1 MISGSYLINI
11 IIYRMYC
18 RRSVDRAMSQNNVHN
33 VTHLLKQTRDHQTP
47 STINPLTEPLPTWY
61 EFYKRLKLFP
71 WWIRY
76 NIGLAHE
83 AVLRDKIINLG
94 TTMGLQDKWLQR
106 IIRHAVSEFS
116 KKGLGSDYYGYH
128 NIDHELEA
136 TYFVLLAAYGQNDNN
151 NNNNKEGAKVVM
163 GTQYKDDE
171 FSQEDIR
178 YLFVAALFHDYD
190 PLKQFD
196 KPHEDAV
203 EWFIRNDEK
212 INKFIDDVGINI
224 DIVIAIIHRT
234 AYPYKGKIAEHAE
247 KRIEELFTQAGIAEN
262 DTKTRQHYKD
272 LGWFLSVSERIAGYA
287 LGDFKHSMVLARTNA
302 HALGWHPSRIYEES
316 VKYFSVLKEE
326 RRMFEYVLQSI
337 PSEYRKRFFDNIAS
351 FKYIWTK
358 EVDIRDSIRRNKITL
373 VPIVEEIGESEK
385 NSSGVNNINNINT
398 LPHNLIETVVKIFKE
413 LHVPVDINNETRFR
427 KSLKWSDTILVTLRV
442 KEADK
447 SGDEIVGYAKGAALE
462 NYQLR
467 HGTHDENFGKRNT
480 AYMEWIGIKAGFWG
494 ENGGHILRIEFLKE
508 AKRRGYSYVSSYVH
522 RDVIQHRINR
532 GENIQTIQK
541 YDPDKLDYYRYD
553 LSSQIYMTTTTT
565 TEPSFSPQVVA
576 ESINLRNREET
587 EIDKKYPIID

>member
-287 LGDFKHSMVLARTNA
+287 LGDFEHSMVLARTNA

>member
-1 MISGSYLINI
+1 MDKAISHNNDHNGTNI
-11 IIYRMYC
+11 
-18 RRSVDRAMSQNNVHN
+18 SNPTSNH
-33 VTHLLKQTRDHQTP
+33 KSP

-83 AVLRDKIINLG
+83 AILRDKIINLG
-94 TTMGLQDKWLQR
+94 TMMGLQGKWLQR

-136 TYFVLLAAYGQNDNN
+136 TYFVLLAANGQNNYNN
-151 NNNNKEGAKVVM
+151 EEDTEDTRIQLGK
-163 GTQYKDDE
+163 

-212 INKFIDDVGINI
+212 INKFIEDIGINI
-224 DIVIAIIHRT
+224 NIVIAIIHRT
-234 AYPYKGKIAEHAE
+234 AYPYKGRIAEHAE
-247 KRIEELFTQAGIAEN
+247 KRIEELFTYAGIPKN
-262 DTKTRQHYKD
+262 DTKTKQHYKD

-287 LGDFKHSMVLARTNA
+287 LGDFEHSMVLARTNA

-326 RRMFEYVLQSI
+326 RRMFEYVLQGI
-337 PSEYRKRFFDNIAS
+337 PLEYKKRFFNNMAT
-351 FKYIWTK
+351 FKNTWAREI
-358 EVDIRDSIRRNKITL
+358 DIRDSVRKNKITL
-373 VPIVEEIGESEK
+373 VPVVEEIGKSKK
-385 NSSGVNNINNINT
+385 NSSVNNINT
-398 LPHNLIETVVKIFKE
+398 LPYNLIESVVKIFKE

-427 KSLKWSDTILVTLRV
+427 KSLKWSDTILVTLRL
-442 KEADK
+442 KAANK
-447 SGDEIVGYAKGAALE
+447 SDDEIVGYAKGAALE

-467 HGTHDENFGKRNT
+467 HGSHDENFGKRNT

-522 RDVIQHRINR
+522 RNVIQHRINR

-553 LSSQIYMTTTTT
+553 LSSQSYMTTATRIT
-565 TEPSFSPQVVA
+565 TEPSFLPQVMA
-576 ESINLRNREET
+576 ESINLRSREET

>member
-1 MISGSYLINI
+1 MSHDNDHNI
-11 IIYRMYC
+11 
-18 RRSVDRAMSQNNVHN
+18 
-33 VTHLLKQTRDHQTP
+33 THLLKQTHNHPSP

-94 TTMGLQDKWLQR
+94 TMMGLQDKWLQR

-116 KKGLGSDYYGYH
+116 KKGLGTDYYGYH

-136 TYFVLLAAYGQNDNN
+136 TYFVLLAANGQRDK
-151 NNNNKEGAKVVM
+151 NNKEGAEVM
-163 GTQYKDDE
+163 GTQYKDNE
-171 FSQEDIR
+171 FNQEDIR

-190 PLKQFD
+190 PLKQYD

-212 INKFIDDVGINI
+212 INKFIEDVGINI

-234 AYPYKGKIAEHAE
+234 AYPYKGRIAEHAE
-247 KRIEELFTQAGIAEN
+247 KRIEELFTYAGIPEN

-287 LGDFKHSMVLARTNA
+287 LGDFEHSMVLARTNA

-326 RRMFEYVLQSI
+326 RRMFEYILQGI
-337 PSEYRKRFFDNIAS
+337 PPEYKKRFFDNMAT
-351 FKYIWTK
+351 FKNIWAR
-358 EVDIRDSIRRNKITL
+358 EIDIRDSVRKNKIAL
-373 VPIVEEIGESEK
+373 VPVVEEIGESEK
-385 NSSGVNNINNINT
+385 NSSVNNINT
-398 LPHNLIETVVKIFKE
+398 LPRNLIETVVKIFKE
-413 LHVPVDINNETRFR
+413 LHVPVDINDETRFR

-442 KEADK
+442 READK
-447 SGDEIVGYAKGAALE
+447 SGDEIVGYAKGATLE

-467 HGTHDENFGKRNT
+467 HGTHDENFGKKNT

-494 ENGGHILRIEFLKE
+494 ENGGHILRIEFLKG

-565 TEPSFSPQVVA
+565 TTTEPSFLPQVVA